1 MKRKGILIAAVFV
14 VAAFALT
21 GVVSAAG
28 EPVDL
33 FLIVDGSNSI
43 TPANYTL
50 QLTGYADAIAD
61 STVVPQNGNVS
72 ICVIMFGYWPPYYT
86 DLEIPY
92 TTITNQTVADAI
104 ADKIL
109 SMPQPQDHT
118 PMADAFTL
126 ANRTLTG
133 YIASGITS
141 PEVRQIIDIAT
152 DGRPNKVRGVTGKP
166 YQQAV
171 NATYEAR
178 DDAIFKGDFDEVNVL
193 GVDVKEEANPPA
205 QPYNRDFLVKLNFSL
220 TPANHSGFYME
231 TTNWEEFSEAIKE
244 KIRRELKPETNI
256 AKNVNKAIC
265 NCSDVLSYTITY
277 SNADNV
283 DLTEVVLRDPIPST
297 TTVVQGT
304 ISNGG
309 KVEGDVVVWNIGTLL
324 IGESQ
329 TQSFDVTVHSNLVN
343 GTIINNTATLT
354 TNETGPKSAS
364 ASTLV
369 LTNPETNITKN
380 VSKAICNCSDV
391 LSYTITY
398 SNADN
403 VDLTEVV
410 LRDPIPSDTTVVQGT
425 ISNGGKVE
433 GGEVVWNIGTLL
445 IGESQ
450 TQSFDVTVH
459 NNLVNGTIINNT
471 ATLTTNETGPK
482 SASASTL
489 VLVPDTFELFAYKT
503 VDKSFASPND
513 TLNYQIHY
521 KNVGA
526 GTLTNTTIHDTI
538 PTNTTYILESMT
550 LNGVSLTDAK
560 DEDAG
565 TYYPGDNK
573 LIWDIGTLAPG
584 ASGDATFKVKI
595 DAFVAGGTVI
605 RNTAILTTDETEPVK
620 PSVITKI
627 REPAP
632 LPVIMPLGI
641 AVLIGLLSLVAI
653 RGIFGRRR

>member
-28 EPVDL
+28 EQVDL

-43 TPANYTL
+43 TPENYTL

-72 ICVIMFGYWPPYYT
+72 ICVIMFGYWPPHYT
-86 DLEIPY
+86 DLEIPHI
-92 TTITNQTVADAI
+92 TITNQADADAI
-104 ADKIL
+104 ADKIR
-109 SMPQPQDHT
+109 SMPQPKDHT

-133 YIASGITS
+133 YIESGVTS
-141 PEVRQIIDIAT
+141 TDVRQIIDIAT
-152 DGRPNKVRGVTGKP
+152 DGRPNKIRGVTGKP
-166 YQQAV
+166 YQKAV

-178 DDAIFKGDFDEVNVL
+178 DDAIFKGYFDEVNVL
-193 GVDVKEEANPPA
+193 GVDVKEEINPPA
-205 QPYNRDFLVKLNFSL
+205 QPYNRDFLVKLNYSL

-231 TTNWEEFSEAIKE
+231 ATVWEEFPKAIKE
-244 KIRRELKPETNI
+244 KIRRELWPI
-256 AKNVNKAIC
+256 
-265 NCSDVLSYTITY
+265 SD
-277 SNADNV
+277 
-283 DLTEVVLRDPIPST
+283 
-297 TTVVQGT
+297 
-304 ISNGG
+304 
-309 KVEGDVVVWNIGTLL
+309 
-324 IGESQ
+324 
-329 TQSFDVTVHSNLVN
+329 
-343 GTIINNTATLT
+343 
-354 TNETGPKSAS
+354 
-364 ASTLV
+364 
-369 LTNPETNITKN
+369 ITKN

-410 LRDPIPSDTTVVQGT
+410 LRDPIPPETTVVQGT
-425 ISNGGKVE
+425 ISDGGTIEGGK
-433 GGEVVWNIGTLL
+433 VVWNIGTLL

-450 TQSFDVTVH
+450 TQSFNVTVH
-459 NNLVNGTIINNT
+459 SNLVNGTIINNT
-471 ATLTTNETGPK
+471 ATLTAKETGPK

-489 VLVPDTFELFAYKT
+489 VLTSPQTNITKNVSKAICNCGDVLSYTISYSNADNVDLTEVVLRDPIPSTTTLVPGTISNGGTVEGGEIIWNIGTLKIGESQTQSFDVTVHNNILNGTIITNTATLTTKETDPKSASASTLVLVPDNFELLAYKT

-513 TLNYQIHY
+513 TLNYLIHY
-521 KNVGA
+521 RNDGT
-526 GTLTNTTIHDTI
+526 GTLTNTTIDDTI

-565 TYYPGDNK
+565 TYYPGNNM
-573 LIWDIGTLAPG
+573 LIWDIGTLVPG

-595 DAFVAGGTVI
+595 DASVAGGTVI

-632 LPVIMPLGI
+632 LPVIMPVGI

>member
-28 EPVDL
+28 EQVDL

-43 TPANYTL
+43 TPENYTL

-72 ICVIMFGYWPPYYT
+72 ICVIMFGYWPPKYT
-86 DLEIPY
+86 NLTIPH
-92 TTITNQTVADAI
+92 TTITNQTVADAL
-104 ADKIL
+104 ADKIR

-133 YIASGITS
+133 YIESGITS
-141 PEVRQIIDIAT
+141 PDVRQIIDIAT
-152 DGRPNKVRGVTGKP
+152 DGRPNKVRGISGKP
-166 YQQAV
+166 YQKAV

-178 DDAIFKGDFDEVNVL
+178 DDAIFKGYFDEVNVL
-193 GVDVKEEANPPA
+193 GVDVIDDEVNPPA
-205 QPYNRDFLVKLNFSL
+205 QPYNRDFLVKLNYSL

-231 TTNWEEFSEAIKE
+231 ATDWEEFSEAIKE
-244 KIRRELKPETNI
+244 KIRRELK
-256 AKNVNKAIC
+256 
-265 NCSDVLSYTITY
+265 
-277 SNADNV
+277 
-283 DLTEVVLRDPIPST
+283 
-297 TTVVQGT
+297 
-304 ISNGG
+304 
-309 KVEGDVVVWNIGTLL
+309 
-324 IGESQ
+324 
-329 TQSFDVTVHSNLVN
+329 
-343 GTIINNTATLT
+343 
-354 TNETGPKSAS
+354 
-364 ASTLV
+364 
-369 LTNPETNITKN
+369 PETNITKN

-403 VDLTEVV
+403 VDLTKVV

-433 GGEVVWNIGTLL
+433 GGEVVWNIGTLM

-513 TLNYQIHY
+513 TLNYLIHY
-521 KNVGA
+521 KNVGT
-526 GTLTNTTIHDTI
+526 GTLTNTTIHDAI

-560 DEDAG
+560 DDDAG
-565 TYYPGDNK
+565 TYYPWNNM
-573 LIWDIGTLAPG
+573 LIWDIGTLVPG

-595 DAFVAGGTVI
+595 DASVAGGTVI

-632 LPVIMPLGI
+632 LPVIMPMGI

>member
-28 EPVDL
+28 GPVDL

-43 TPANYTL
+43 TPENYTL

-72 ICVIMFGYWPPYYT
+72 ICVIMFGYWPPEYT

-92 TTITNQTVADAI
+92 TTITNQTVADAL

-141 PEVRQIIDIAT
+141 PDVRQIIDIAT
-152 DGRPNKVRGVTGKP
+152 DGRPNKVRGISGQP
-166 YQQAV
+166 YQEAV

-205 QPYNRDFLVKLNFSL
+205 QPYNRDFLVKLNYSL

-244 KIRRELKPETNI
+244 KIRRELKPETHI
-256 AKNVNKAIC
+256 TKNVNKAIC

-283 DLTEVVLRDPIPST
+283 DLT
-297 TTVVQGT
+297 
-304 ISNGG
+304 
-309 KVEGDVVVWNIGTLL
+309 K
-324 IGESQ
+324 
-329 TQSFDVTVHSNLVN
+329 
-343 GTIINNTATLT
+343 
-354 TNETGPKSAS
+354 
-364 ASTLV
+364 
-369 LTNPETNITKN
+369 
-380 VSKAICNCSDV
+380 
-391 LSYTITY
+391 
-398 SNADN
+398 
-403 VDLTEVV
+403 VV

-433 GGEVVWNIGTLL
+433 GGEVVWNIGTLK

-471 ATLTTNETGPK
+471 ATLTANETGPK
-482 SASASTL
+482 SASAYTL
-489 VLVPDTFELFAYKT
+489 VLVPDTFELFTYKT

-513 TLNYQIHY
+513 TLNYLIHY

-550 LNGVSLTDAK
+550 LNGVSLTDAA
-560 DEDAG
+560 DNDNG
-565 TYYPGDNK
+565 TYYPGNNM
-573 LIWDIGTLAPG
+573 LIWDIGTLVPG

-595 DAFVAGGTVI
+595 DASVAGGTVI

-632 LPVIMPLGI
+632 LPVIMPVGI